1 MASFF
6 KSKHHYA
13 ESGDCARLG
22 VYLVTPPK
30 IELQFRSMLIWER
43 RPSLLA
49 GFRQRLTPRNK
60 HAGAGVAPRNFW
72 RIGRAAEDSTH
83 YTRCLPLLCL
93 PVLLSACGF
102 GG

>member
-6 KSKHHYA
+6 KSKHRYPSLA
-13 ESGDCARLG
+13 IAPDSA
-22 VYLVTPPK
+22 YIWSPPK
-30 IELQFRSMLIWER
+30 KLNCNFAQCCSGSAGI
-43 RPSLLA
+43 LA
-49 GFRQRLTPRNK
+49 CGLPANADSPK
-60 HAGAGVAPRNFW
+60 HAGADGAPWTFW

-93 PVLLSACGF
+93 PVLLSACGV